1 MCPNFLQEL
10 KDEAMAIRLTADLA
24 SKRALEDMKNNSSVP
39 GSSRQRIRDILQK
52 QREEQEKRS
61 GEDKEAERKVSSAF
75 DPTVRSG
82 VLWVFR

>member
-1 MCPNFLQEL
+1 
-10 KDEAMAIRLTADLA
+10 MAIRLTADLA